1 MPLTTTGEL
10 VTSAAATHSALASFN
25 VITLEH
31 VEAVIAGAES
41 VRAPVV
47 LQVSENA
54 VTFHGGHLLPLA
66 RAAVAAA
73 EHAAVPVALH
83 LDHVRSDTLLHQ
95 AADAGFSSVMYD
107 AARLPYAENLAATRA
122 AVDRAHAQGLWI
134 EAELGQI
141 GGKNGRPPLDAHAPG
156 ARTDPD
162 EARVFVADSG
172 VDALAVAIG
181 SSHAMTTRTAALDHA
196 LLKRLSAALDVPLV
210 LHGSSGV
217 PDDELTAA
225 VDRAHAQGLWIEA
238 ELGQIGG
245 KNGRPPLDAH
255 APGARTDPDEA
266 RVFVADSGVDALAVA
281 IGSSHAMTT
290 RTAALDHALLK
301 RLSAALDVPLVLHG
315 SSGVPDDELTAA
327 VAGGITKV
335 NIGTALNIALTGA
348 IRDFLAERPEAVD
361 PRSYLTLG
369 REAMT
374 RAVARTLQTLGA
386 ATA

>member
-10 VTSAAATHSALASFN
+10 VTRAAAARSAVASFN

-41 VRAPVV
+41 AHAPVV

-54 VTFHGGHLLPLA
+54 VKFRGGRLLPLA

-95 AADAGFSSVMYD
+95 AAEAGFSSVMYD
-107 AARLPYAENLAATRA
+107 AARLPYEQNLAATRA
-122 AVDRAHAQGLWI
+122 AVDWAHAQGLWI

-141 GGKNGRPPLDAHAPG
+141 GGKNGRPALDAHAPG

-162 EARVFVADSG
+162 EARAFVADSG
-172 VDALAVAIG
+172 VDALAVAVG
-181 SSHAMTTRTAALDHA
+181 SAHAMTTRTATLDHA
-196 LLKRLSAALDVPLV
+196 LLTRLSAALDVPLV

-217 PDDELTAA
+217 PDHELTAA
-225 VDRAHAQGLWIEA
+225 I
-238 ELGQIGG
+238 
-245 KNGRPPLDAH
+245 
-255 APGARTDPDEA
+255 
-266 RVFVADSGVDALAVA
+266 
-281 IGSSHAMTT
+281 
-290 RTAALDHALLK
+290 
-301 RLSAALDVPLVLHG
+301 
-315 SSGVPDDELTAA
+315 
-327 VAGGITKV
+327 AGGIAKV

-348 IRDFLAERPEAVD
+348 IRRFLADRPEAVD
-361 PRSYLTLG
+361 PRDYLALA

-374 RAVARTLQTLGA
+374 RAVARTLRTLA
-386 ATA
+386 PATA